1 MPPAGSVPG
10 DPAEADPVTGPDAAF
25 DRAAWSWSEHLRH
38 GGSREWGAWETRQP
52 GAVTPPSGWSP
63 SGAAQ
68 LELVRRLA
76 AHATLTTLTGPAF
89 TALADLVLDRSG
101 PGRGLAQQPLL
112 WPPHS
117 EPVSGSSIGP
127 PPVDPADVPLDEL
140 VRLGVGTLTE
150 LVLTHPDWSAP
161 MTRVRRWPFTRSPAF
176 RLDGAPVSTA
186 AVRQALGS
194 SGHGEGGRSPVVV
207 LVAEP
212 VDLALVQVWSARVQ
226 RGSPVRWHGLLDR
239 CASHDLLPEPV
250 DVGALARTWASRVG
264 VDRVQ
269 VVVAPG
275 DAAQAAGMAAEAIG
289 VDLSVRSRG
298 ALSAGGEVFLA
309 RAVDDLPPASVEA
322 ARRVNALLGVR
333 AAGERRSDAVR
344 TLAAVLPGGRRGRRL
359 TVPERHRAWV
369 VARAERMAEELLDGG
384 YPVRGRVADLVP
396 DMEGRPSRP
405 RAPAVLEALL
415 TACLRRAA
423 QRADE
428 HQEQGTE
435 AT

>member
-1 MPPAGSVPG
+1 MTHAASDG
-10 DPAEADPVTGPDAAF
+10 AF
-25 DRAAWSWSEHLRH
+25 DRAVWSWSEHLRH
-38 GGSREWGAWETRQP
+38 GGSREWSGWEAPEP
-52 GAVTPPSGWSP
+52 GAVAPPPGWSP

-76 AHATLTTLTGPAF
+76 AHATLTGPAF

-101 PGRGLAQQPLL
+101 PGRGLAQQPLS
-112 WPPHS
+112 WPAHAES
-117 EPVSGSSIGP
+117 VSGSSVGP
-127 PPVDPADVPLDEL
+127 PPVDPVDVPVEEL
-140 VRLGVGTLTE
+140 VRLGAGALTE
-150 LVLTHPDWSAP
+150 LVLTHPDRSAP
-161 MTRVRRWPFTRSPAF
+161 MTRVRRRPFTRTPAF

-186 AVRQALGS
+186 AVRQALGA

-239 CASHDLLPEPV
+239 CASHDVLPVPV
-250 DVGALARTWASRVG
+250 DVGALARAWATRVG
-264 VDRVQ
+264 PDRVQ

-275 DAAQAAGMAAEAIG
+275 DAAHAAGMAAEAIG
-289 VDLSVRSRG
+289 VDLSVGSRG
-298 ALSAGGEVFLA
+298 LFSVLGEVLLA

-322 ARRVNALLGVR
+322 GRQVNALLGVR
-333 AAGERRSDAVR
+333 AEGERRADAVR
-344 TLAAVLPGGRRGRRL
+344 ALVAVLPGGRRGRRL
-359 TVPERHRAWV
+359 TVPQRHHAWV
-369 VARAERMAEELLDGG
+369 LARAERMAEELLDGG

-396 DMEGRPSRP
+396 DMAGRPSRP
-405 RAPAVLEALL
+405 RTPAVLEALL
-415 TACLRRAA
+415 TACLRRAD

-428 HQEQGTE
+428 HQEHQEHRTE